1 MENNQLS
8 SIDAIAFQDL
18 SNLKYLYLDD
28 NQFTSIVVNALQSL
42 SNLSSINA
50 NTFHGLASIEGLS
63 NLLNLYL
70 DGNNISSF
78 DANTFKGLLNLKT
91 LNLCHNFLKL
101 VVSKFLKLNSLFL
114 LLK

>member
-8 SIDAIAFQDL
+8 
-18 SNLKYLYLDD
+18 
-28 NQFTSIVVNALQSL
+28 SIVVNALQSL
-42 SNLSSINA
+42 SNLYLKLFNKNLSSINA

-101 VVSKFLKLNSLFL
+101 VVSTFLKLNSLFL